1 MKRIVLLVAFC
12 LGIGQAFAQDV
23 DALRDAGDAALQAK
37 NYPEALA
44 KYSEYLKL
52 NEYRTRCVF
61 IIVPLALPKPKIT
74 KKRPSISTWL

>member
-12 LGIGQAFAQDV
+12 LGIGHAFAQDA

-52 NEYRTRCVF
+52 NEYKDTVR
-61 IIVPLALPKPKIT
+61 IYNP
-74 KKRPSISTWL
+74 